1 TGGLVSHARWL
12 GKLCSC
18 PRGICQSPPP
28 ARQNPS
34 RQPCSSRACAHS
46 APFSS
51 PLPPSSP
58 MAPPLFSPL
67 ALAASSPPPRRR
79 PPSSSSPLS
88 PSSSH
93 GSSGQRRGAV
103 DGGLSGWA
111 MAAAA
116 DAQARIALA
125 PISRG
130 SCASPPSSP
139 QLSRRFARPP
149 LGPLLP
155 LPPSRRSTR

>member
-1 TGGLVSHARWL
+1 
-12 GKLCSC
+12 
-18 PRGICQSPPP
+18 
-28 ARQNPS
+28 
-34 RQPCSSRACAHS
+34 
-46 APFSS
+46 
-51 PLPPSSP
+51 
-58 MAPPLFSPL
+58 
-67 ALAASSPPPRRR
+67 
-79 PPSSSSPLS
+79 
-88 PSSSH
+88 
-93 GSSGQRRGAV
+93 
-103 DGGLSGWA
+103 

-155 LPPSRRSTR
+155 LPPSRRSTSFCEDQMQGMSLSLELGEVQLGVIKKRVSIAQNRKVYIREPL